1 MAPAA
6 RYRCRSPT
14 GARVAF
20 EVTGLHWPAVAPP
33 KRKTG
38 GRVTAAG
45 TRPGDR
51 PAAKP
56 AAHPAASSRYTP
68 PIPQAA
74 KESPPW
80 LPALMLGLF
89 VVGAIAIMARYLV
102 FPDSNWPMLVGLAC
116 LLGGLFLATK
126 WR

>member
-1 MAPAA
+1 M
-6 RYRCRSPT
+6 
-14 GARVAF
+14 
-20 EVTGLHWPAVAPP
+20 APP

-45 TRPGDR
+45 TRPGER
-51 PAAKP
+51 PAQKP
-56 AAHPAASSRYTP
+56 TPAHNRVAASSRYTP
-68 PIPQAA
+68 PVPQSV

-80 LPALMLGLF
+80 WPFLMLGLF
-89 VVGAIAIMARYLV
+89 VIGGLAIMSRYLL
-102 FPDSNWPMLVGLAC
+102 FEDSNIPLLIGLGC

>member
-1 MAPAA
+1 M
-6 RYRCRSPT
+6 
-14 GARVAF
+14 
-20 EVTGLHWPAVAPP
+20 APP

-45 TRPGDR
+45 TRPGDKAAT
-51 PAAKP
+51 PAKASSG
-56 AAHPAASSRYTP
+56 ATRVTASSRYTP
-68 PIPQAA
+68 PVPHAA

-80 LPALMLGLF
+80 LPVLMLGLF

-102 FPDSNWPMLVGLAC
+102 FPDSNWPMVVGLVC
-116 LLGGLFLATK
+116 LLGGLFTATK

>member
-1 MAPAA
+1 
-6 RYRCRSPT
+6 
-14 GARVAF
+14 
-20 EVTGLHWPAVAPP
+20 VAPP

-38 GRVTAAG
+38 GRVTPAG
-45 TRPGDR
+45 TRPGEK
-51 PAAKP
+51 AATSAKSSS
-56 AAHPAASSRYTP
+56 AHATPVAASSRYTP
-68 PIPQAA
+68 PVPQSA

-89 VVGAIAIMARYLV
+89 VLGAIAIMARYLV

>member
-1 MAPAA
+1 MTPAGSRPGEKAPAH
-6 RYRCRSPT
+6 T
-14 GARVAF
+14 K
-20 EVTGLHWPAVAPP
+20 AV
-33 KRKTG
+33 
-38 GRVTAAG
+38 
-45 TRPGDR
+45 
-51 PAAKP
+51 
-56 AAHPAASSRYTP
+56 AASSRYTP
-68 PIPQAA
+68 PVPQSA

-89 VVGAIAIMARYLV
+89 VLGGIAIMSRYLL

>member
-1 MAPAA
+1 
-6 RYRCRSPT
+6 
-14 GARVAF
+14 
-20 EVTGLHWPAVAPP
+20 VAPP

-68 PIPQAA
+68 PVPQAA